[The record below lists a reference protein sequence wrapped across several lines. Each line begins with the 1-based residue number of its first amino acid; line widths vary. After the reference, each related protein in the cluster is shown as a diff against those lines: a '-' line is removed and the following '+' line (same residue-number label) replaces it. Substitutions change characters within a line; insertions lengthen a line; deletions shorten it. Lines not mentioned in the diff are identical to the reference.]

1 MDKGTARSALSC
13 RYSCGIL
20 VVAAGNLR
28 RRHYAHQVVGRSTT
42 VPPAEAV
49 PRNVSES
56 PPEPHGHDHYGPAR
70 VLG

>member
-20 VVAAGNLR
+20 VIAAGNLR

-56 PPEPHGHDHYGPAR
+56 PRSLMGMTIMAQPAS
-70 VLG
+70 